1 MNAFI
6 SYPERQVPHIM
17 AELMGTEVSKMQIQL
32 GLHHSHLNREIDKLI
47 EQRAN
52 VPMKSQD
59 FISILIRAYDNLL
72 HNPINTDAY
81 GLIKN
86 LQDDTED
93 NVYFNHNENSTTVVI
108 SRLRPSS
115 ERFGQVIILPK
126 EDVDISQLALPSARL
141 STDNQ

>member
-17 AELMGTEVSKMQIQL
+17 EELMGTEVSKMQIQL